1 MRQIGIIDYIK
12 SKSKSKIPFWSK
24 RLKEFVQIHSD
35 SELKSDDEYN
45 EASLQI
51 LKQEHDVIHQML
63 LDYFQMMLKQDFL
76 PGTIHML
83 FSAFRG
89 WLTANRYIIDP
100 IELKELK
107 SLLPK
112 NVIVTED
119 DFLNIDKIRSII
131 AQSDS
136 MLRAFILI
144 ACSSGA
150 RIGEILAIENDSI
163 KYWED
168 EDVYFFKVS
177 HLVAKTGKPHRYYIS
192 HEAYKEVCEYRKNW
206 KQYQDR
212 RVAKSYKSLGIKVKN
227 TNLLFQINASGVR
240 EKLTRTLQKAGL
252 HDRDDVSGR
261 TTIHPHSF
269 RKFADTVFK
278 EHLGVNMGNE
288 LIGHDEGLSTSYRRY
303 DPKAVAEAYRK
314 VEPFVTI
321 LAPSDYVEIKEKV
334 SEEVEKIR
342 AGLAAQSI
350 EMIEIK
356 ERLQETE
363 ELLSITLGNRRT
375 K

>member
-1 MRQIGIIDYIK
+1 M
-12 SKSKSKIPFWSK
+12 
-24 RLKEFVQIHSD
+24 KEFVQLHSD
-35 SELKSDDEYN
+35 SDLKTDDEYN

-51 LKQEHDVIHQML
+51 LRREHDDIHQML
-63 LDYFQMMLKQDFL
+63 LDYFRQMISQNFL

-89 WLTANRYIIDP
+89 WLTANRYVIDP

-107 SLLPK
+107 SILPK

-119 DFLNIDKIRSII
+119 DFLNIEKIRSIL

-150 RIGEILAIENDSI
+150 RIGEILAMETDSI
-163 KYWED
+163 KYWDE

-177 HLVAKTGKPHRYYIS
+177 HLVAKTGKPHRYYLS
-192 HEAYKEVCEYRKNW
+192 HEAYKEVCEYQKNW
-206 KQYQDR
+206 KQYQDKR
-212 RVAKSYKSLGIKVKN
+212 ANKSYKSLGIKVKD

-252 HDRDDVSGR
+252 HDRDEASGR

-321 LAPSDYVEIKEKV
+321 LAPSDYVLIKERV
-334 SEEVEKIR
+334 SVDVER
-342 AGLAAQSI
+342 VNAALAAQSL

-356 ERLQETE
+356 DRLQATE
-363 ELLSITLGNRRT
+363 ELLSMTLAHN
-375 K
+375 KKQ